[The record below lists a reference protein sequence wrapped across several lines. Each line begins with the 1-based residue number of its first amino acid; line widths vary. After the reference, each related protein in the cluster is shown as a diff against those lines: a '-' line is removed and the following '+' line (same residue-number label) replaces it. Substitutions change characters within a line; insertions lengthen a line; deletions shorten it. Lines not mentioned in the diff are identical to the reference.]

1 MTNVKNRK
9 VQEKTNECIE
19 LNLSSYKKLLSKKN
33 RLKQFLQF
41 STGSISVRVES
52 RLVKFLDAFHVN

>member
-1 MTNVKNRK
+1 M
-9 VQEKTNECIE
+9 QEKWEDE
-19 LNLSSYKKLLSKKN
+19 RVYRVKSSYKELLSKKN

-52 RLVKFLDAFHVN
+52 RLVKFLDAFRVN